1 MPNKLI
7 GQRFKVDDRVK
18 RKMTAVRSNKYTL
31 KEGSVTE
38 ALTKKINLVLNNTI
52 TKFYGMIKG
61 HLNTL
66 NMVLNLSSKVFL
78 VLYFFFGCFKFFV

>member
-18 RKMTAVRSNKYTL
+18 RKMTAVRSNRYTL

-38 ALTKKINLVLNNTI
+38 ALTRVNKVGTKQYYYKVLWDD
-52 TKFYGMIKG
+52 KR
-61 HLNTL
+61 
-66 NMVLNLSSKVFL
+66 SSEHAQHGLKSVE
-78 VLYFFFGCFKFFV
+78 